1 MKKIK
6 ISYKMTLWYTSL
18 TLALLVVFM
27 PVLYESISVS
37 FYSNEKNRLR
47 AASAEVISG
56 FDIENHIV
64 SLKDASKIDNSF
76 ATVVWGSNKVLFRN
90 SNLSWLYTEP
100 FEEGKIKKVKYNGET
115 WLIYDNAINDVNEQ
129 VAHIRVASSFD
140 VSEDALAMIR
150 LFILLSIPAY
160 LVVIILG
167 GLFISKKSLKP
178 IHKISQTAKIIG
190 NGDLSKRIN
199 GIESNDEVSELAE
212 TFNEMLGKLE
222 YSFNKEKQF
231 AADASHELRTPV
243 AVLIA
248 YCESLLEE
256 SQKGM
261 LDKRFEQQ
269 FKSMLDESKRMNTI
283 ISQLLMLTRGQEGKY
298 KLEFE
303 TINMYEVIHAVI
315 QQMSEFAEKSN
326 ISLIYE
332 GAKNVSLIADQ
343 RLMTQMMLN
352 LMENAIKYGK
362 MNGQVIVV
370 TENKGDSLLITV
382 SDDGIGISPENIAHI
397 FERFYR
403 ADESRDRSGTGLGLS
418 IVSWIVKEHKGE
430 INVTSELGKGTTF
443 HIKL

>member
-1 MKKIK
+1 VKKLK

-18 TLALLVVFM
+18 TLALLLVFM
-27 PVLYESISVS
+27 PILYASISAS
-37 FYSNEKNRLR
+37 FYSNEKDRLL

-56 FDIENHIV
+56 LDIENHIV

-76 ATVVWGSNKVLFRN
+76 ATVVWSNNKVLFHN
-90 SNLSWLYTEP
+90 SNMPWLFIQP
-100 FEEGKIKKVKYNGET
+100 FEEGKINKINYNDET
-115 WLIYDNAINDVNEQ
+115 WLIYDNVLNDSSKQ
-129 VAHIRVASSFD
+129 VIHIRVASSFD
-140 VSEDALAMIR
+140 ASEDALAMIR
-150 LFILLSIPAY
+150 LLILLSIPAY
-160 LVVIILG
+160 LIAIILG

-178 IHKISQTAKIIG
+178 IHKISQTAKMIG
-190 NGDLSKRIN
+190 NGDLTKRIN
-199 GIESNDEVSELAE
+199 GIESNDEVSELAD

-222 YSFNKEKQF
+222 YSFKREKRF

-269 FKSMLDESKRMNTI
+269 LKNMLDESKRMNTI

-298 KLEFE
+298 KLELE
-303 TINMYEVIHAVI
+303 TINMYEVIYAVI
-315 QQMSEFAEKSN
+315 QQMSELAEKSN

-332 GAKNVSLIADQ
+332 GPKNIPLTADQ
-343 RLMTQMMLN
+343 RLMTQMVLN
-352 LMENAIKYGK
+352 LVENAIKYGK
-362 MNGQVIVV
+362 INGQVIVAA
-370 TENKGDSLLITV
+370 ENIGDSLLITV
-382 SDDGIGISPENIAHI
+382 SDNGIGISPENIPHI

-403 ADESRDRSGTGLGLS
+403 VDESRDRSGTGLGLS

-443 HIKL
+443 YIKL